1 MHEKGKKESSF
12 SLFRVFGLFL
22 SVRSSEDIFGF
33 FVIFE
38 SFSVKK
44 ASGE

>member
-1 MHEKGKKESSF
+1 MKKRKKKEKLF
-12 SLFRVFGLFL
+12 LSLSRVFGLFL

-38 SFSVKK
+38 SF
-44 ASGE
+44 

>member
-1 MHEKGKKESSF
+1 MKKVKKKALSLSF
-12 SLFRVFGLFL
+12 VFLVSFFLF
-22 SVRSSEDIFGF
+22 VREDIFGF